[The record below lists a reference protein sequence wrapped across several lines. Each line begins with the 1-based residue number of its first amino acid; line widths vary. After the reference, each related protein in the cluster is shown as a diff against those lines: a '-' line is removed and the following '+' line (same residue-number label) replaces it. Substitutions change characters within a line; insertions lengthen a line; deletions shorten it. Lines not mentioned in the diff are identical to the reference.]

1 MVIVFILRAEVWFLA
16 SQMKSLSLLHQSLMS
31 DAQCTEVI
39 GESIK
44 YIVRCLSSAGTIFGK
59 IINFFL
65 GALSNHRRACCKSS
79 QGLPNGQTNGAQ
91 IKQTGRQA
99 KKTRSPDRSNSMI
112 ILDGFLA

>member
-65 GALSNHRRACCKSS
+65 GAVTTRPQ
-79 QGLPNGQTNGAQ
+79 QGPALE
-91 IKQTGRQA
+91 
-99 KKTRSPDRSNSMI
+99 TR
-112 ILDGFLA
+112 